1 MFNVSISQLINT
13 RRKLQVQLA
22 EYTHQNSKTSELL
35 DQFLHEHCMT
45 DVAEIVDTCCSPSF
59 WAISLKSN
67 PLLYHIVK
75 KTVKLDFRMCGDY
88 ELFVKPSGKKNKE
101 ISTNMMFLQIWAD
114 TLAHPYLL
122 EFLPRDLEHLVHEYL
137 SPTIAEGMQLLE
149 YNYGASKNSKNSK
162 NSKVPKE
169 ISKNKRQ
176 KKN

>member
-1 MFNVSISQLINT
+1 MRQF
-13 RRKLQVQLA
+13 RC
-22 EYTHQNSKTSELL
+22 ELSV
-35 DQFLHEHCMT
+35 E
-45 DVAEIVDTCCSPSF
+45 
-59 WAISLKSN
+59 AISLKSN

-149 YNYGASKNSKNSK
+149 YIFRASKNSKNKKVSK
-162 NSKVPKE
+162 NSKVM
-169 ISKNKRQ
+169 NKKQ